1 MDKRSFL
8 FLQGAATPFFD
19 RLAKA
24 IRRAGIDTCRV
35 KFCCGDALYHS
46 DGDSVSYVGD
56 TADLPAFYKQLFASR
71 NISDL
76 VLFGDTR
83 PVHKPAIKLAK
94 KLKLRVHV
102 YEEGYLR
109 PDWITMDRGG
119 VNAYS
124 PLPKSPTYYRETVLK
139 VPRRVVSQKTGY
151 SQWVRLAEDMAYNIA
166 RLGDFKYYPNYTR
179 HRLHSPA
186 QEYFG
191 WFKRHSML
199 PFHGVYASRLVQQLI
214 KAEAKYYVYPL
225 QLDSDSQVRVHSPY
239 VDGVNSATEEIIRSF
254 ATHASKDTFLII
266 KNHPLDTGISKYK
279 QFAYASATEHGVR
292 SRIRFIEA
300 GHLPTFLGH
309 AAGTVLI
316 NSTTGMSAL
325 FHQCPTIAL
334 GEALYDIP
342 GLTFQGSLNDFW
354 RRAKKPNRQ
363 LFMAFRDVVIHKTQI
378 NGNFYTRKGV
388 AMAIKGSLKRLG
400 IPPVPEPAPEPK
412 VTMDGQVVTD
422 NF

>member
-24 IRRAGIDTCRV
+24 IRRAKIDTCRV
-35 KFCCGDALYHS
+35 KFCCGDALYHKG
-46 DGDSVSYVGD
+46 GDAVSYVGD
-56 TADLPAFYKQLFASR
+56 TADLPTFYKELFSER
-71 NISDL
+71 NVTDL

-83 PVHKPAIKLAK
+83 PVHIPAIKLAK
-94 KLKLRVHV
+94 ELNLRIHV

-124 PLPKSPTYYRETVLK
+124 PLPKSPNYYREAVLK

-151 SQWVRLAEDMAYNIA
+151 SQWIRLAEDMVYNVA
-166 RLGDFKYYPNYTR
+166 RLGDFKFYPKYTR
-179 HRLHSPA
+179 HRLHGPA

-191 WFKRHSML
+191 WVKRHSML
-199 PFHGVYASRLVQQLI
+199 PLHGIYASRLIRQLLNT
-214 KAEAKYYVYPL
+214 KAKYYVYPL

-239 VDGVNSATEEIIRSF
+239 GDGVNSATEEIIRSF
-254 ATHASKDTFLII
+254 AKHASKDAFLVI
-266 KNHPLDTGISKYK
+266 KNHPLDTGITKHK
-279 QFAYASATEHGVR
+279 KFAYKTASENGVR
-292 SRIRFIEA
+292 SRVRFIEA
-300 GHLPTFLGH
+300 GHLPTFLSH

-334 GEALYDIP
+334 GKALYDIP
-342 GLTFQGSLNDFW
+342 GLTFQGGLNDFW
-354 RRAKKPNRQ
+354 RRAKTPNRQ

-388 AMAIKGSLKRLG
+388 EMAVKGSLRRLG
-400 IPPVPEPAPEPK
+400 IPPIPEPEPEAK
-412 VTMDGQVVTD
+412 VAIDNQVVAD